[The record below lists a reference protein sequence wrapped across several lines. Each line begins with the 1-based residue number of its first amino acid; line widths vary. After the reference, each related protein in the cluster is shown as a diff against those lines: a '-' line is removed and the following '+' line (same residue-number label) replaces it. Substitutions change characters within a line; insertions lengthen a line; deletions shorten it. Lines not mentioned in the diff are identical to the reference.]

1 MAECGLHPEDIHW
14 DGRFHRFP
22 GIGQKD
28 RGDNGWVK
36 AFADQRG
43 AIFGDNRTKE
53 KWKWP
58 QDSPEWKEAMQHAE
72 RLTREEVERRKEAA
86 EKERAKAAEK
96 ATKIIH
102 DTWERA
108 KLCPNH
114 PYLKGKG
121 IRDVK
126 VLRSIIDPETREKIL
141 LIPMRNHERELV
153 CIQRIWP
160 DGKRKYMWQPG
171 GTRGLY
177 DTIGARQFRE
187 TKTLVICEGWA
198 TGQSIHMATGHAVI
212 VAFFDGGLR
221 VVGKIIQ
228 KKYPD
233 ARIIIAADNDRWKF
247 VKRGNEMV
255 NPGVYA
261 AREAAE
267 KLGVEYCIPDF
278 EEKSLESKPTDFDD
292 LRRLE
297 GEEAVRKWLD
307 PEMAAKAVTEAPRE
321 PEAEPEVDSID
332 TDDSA
337 DGTTAAS
344 EDEGTRS
351 AWFDGLPPEGE
362 SGALSKAIEVAID
375 HGVVNDLDISQQGQI
390 MFHRRGTWYPPEPK
404 RTISRVAIG
413 ELYGHGGGARLGV
426 LRDAFEILASRIQ
439 QNAGPIEFDANPY
452 LVGLPAEPGKRRM
465 LLDLRTGEKR
475 KARRSDYVTRSI
487 GTHPDA
493 IRTPTFNSA
502 MTRWSGGN
510 GKRVRILRRIMASC
524 LVGLQP
530 ERALFFLLGPR
541 GSGKSAFARLVEM
554 LASSYVA
561 SLQASDI
568 GAGKLQKAD
577 ELIYG
582 HIAGNRGVFVPEL
595 PPSALR
601 GGFLKAVC
609 GGDVVQVRRL
619 YHNPWSFVPGA
630 TLILIT
636 NALPSVNVLDPALVD
651 RVRVIQFP
659 ETFTKEEKIMKADL
673 LGRFREELPGILHTL
688 LPDVAEL
695 IGEGMSF
702 DLDSFATEDHK
713 AVESWAL
720 SADKLMGFGSL
731 LEVDSTGSIPVDEL
745 WDRFQ
750 EYWQEVGGDTED
762 WKKNTLSRELTKRG
776 FGLPGK
782 RGGQRLRLGVRW
794 KTDSS

>member
-1 MAECGLHPEDIHW
+1 MAECGLHPKDIHW

-22 GIGQKD
+22 GIGQKG
-28 RGDNGWVK
+28 RGDNGWLK

-58 QDSPEWKEAMQHAE
+58 QDSPEWKEKMKLAE
-72 RLTREEVERRKEAA
+72 PLTREEVEQRKAEA
-86 EKERAKAAEK
+86 EKQRAKEAEK
-96 ATKIIH
+96 ATRIIR

-108 KLCPNH
+108 QLCPNH
-114 PYLKGKG
+114 PYLEGKG

-126 VLRSIIDPETREKIL
+126 VLRTIIDPETRDKLL
-141 LIPMRNHERELV
+141 LIPMRNHKRELIN
-153 CIQRIWP
+153 IQRIWP
-160 DGKRKYMWQPG
+160 DGTRKQMWQPG
-171 GTRGLY
+171 GSRGLY
-177 DTIGARQFRE
+177 DTIGAARFRE
-187 TKTLVICEGWA
+187 AKTLFVCEGWA
-198 TGQSIHMATGHAVI
+198 TGYSIHQATNCAVI
-212 VAFFDGGLR
+212 VAFFDSGLR

-247 VKRGNEMV
+247 VKRGSQMV

-261 AREAAE
+261 ARDAAE
-267 KLGVEYCIPDF
+267 ALGVEYCIPDF
-278 EEKSLESKPTDFDD
+278 EKENLESKPTDYDD

-297 GEEAVRKWLD
+297 GEKAVLKWLD
-307 PEMAAKAVTEAPRE
+307 PKMAAEAVTEAPRE

-337 DGTTAAS
+337 DGTTAVS
-344 EDEGTRS
+344 EDEGSRS
-351 AWFDGLPPEGE
+351 EWFDGLPPEGE
-362 SGALSKAIEVAID
+362 KGPLAQAINVAID

-413 ELYGHGGGARLGV
+413 ELYGHRGGDRLGV

-452 LVGLPAEPGKRRM
+452 LVGLPAEPGKWRSV
-465 LLDLRTGEKR
+465 LDLRDGEER

-493 IRTPTFNSA
+493 ISTPLFNSA
-502 MTRWSGGN
+502 MTRWSGGDE
-510 GKRVRILRRIMASC
+510 KRVRILRRLMASC

-554 LASSYVA
+554 MAPGYVA

-609 GGDVVQVRRL
+609 GGDAVQVRRL
-619 YHNPWSFVPGA
+619 YNNPWSFVPGA
-630 TLILIT
+630 TLMLIT
-636 NALPSVNVLDPALVD
+636 NALPGVNVLDPALVD

-659 ETFTKEEKIMKADL
+659 ETFKKEEKMMKADL
-673 LGRFREELPGILHTL
+673 LGRFRMELPGILNGL
-688 LPDVAEL
+688 LPDATEL
-695 IGEGMSF
+695 IDDGMSF
-702 DLDSFATEDHK
+702 DRDSFATEDSK

-731 LEVDSTGSIPVDEL
+731 LEVDSKGRIPVDEL
-745 WDRFQ
+745 WERFR
-750 EYWQEVGGDTED
+750 EYWREVGGELDQ
-762 WKKNTLSRELTKRG
+762 WQKNTLSRELTKRG